1 MELIG
6 LLWNEVIVRP
16 LTNGLLLLYVVLF
29 SNLGLAIIAFTF
41 ISRVVTYPL
50 HIKQLKQTQ
59 KMSALGPRMKE
70 LKDKYKSDPRRQ
82 QQETMN
88 LYKEMGVSPIGCL
101 GPLVLQ
107 MPIFIGL
114 FYAVR
119 NVVPFTPENLAGLS
133 EILYSWLPVLHR
145 VVPVERGFLGL
156 DLGLS
161 VNDVQATGGLLSAVP
176 YYLLAVLS
184 GAGMWVQQKMMARPG
199 TDPQQASQQRMMLWM
214 LPIFFIFISVTFP
227 SGLVLYWVIS
237 TLVGII
243 IQYFVT
249 GWGGLR
255 PQAQAAQ
262 TTVSAPAVVEAK
274 VLPAGEERESD
285 GDGERQRSDD
295 RQDGGGSNRNRNA
308 RARRRPRGGRGRR
321 R

>member
-41 ISRVVTYPL
+41 ASRVVTYPL
-50 HIKQLKQTQ
+50 HIKQLRQTQ

-70 LKDKYKSDPRRQ
+70 VREKYKSDPRKQ

-88 LYKEMGVSPIGCL
+88 LYREMGVSPIGCL

-119 NVVPFTPENLAGLS
+119 NVVPFTPENLANLS
-133 EILYSWLPVLHR
+133 DILYSWLPVLHR
-145 VVPVERGFLGL
+145 VVPVDRGFLGL

-161 VNDVQATGGLLSAVP
+161 VNNVQASSGLLGAAP
-176 YYLLAVLS
+176 YYLLAILS

-199 TDPQQASQQRMMLWM
+199 VDPQQASQQRMMLWM

-255 PQAQAAQ
+255 PQAQEAQ
-262 TTVSAPAVVEAK
+262 VPAPVSAAVDAA
-274 VLPAGEERESD
+274 LPPAGEEREENGTGQRGND
-285 GDGERQRSDD
+285 GQD
-295 RQDGGGSNRNRNA
+295 RGGGNRNRNA
-308 RARRRPRGGRGRR
+308 RTRRRPRGGRGRR

>member
-70 LKDKYKSDPRRQ
+70 LREKFKSDPRRQ

-133 EILYSWLPVLHR
+133 DILYSWLPVLHR

-161 VNDVQATGGLLSAVP
+161 VNNVQATGGLLSAVP
-176 YYLLAVLS
+176 YYFLAVLS
-184 GAGMWVQQKMMARPG
+184 GAGMWLQQKMMARPG
-199 TDPQQASQQRMMLWM
+199 ADPQQASQQRMMLWL
-214 LPIFFIFISVTFP
+214 LPVFFIFISVTFP
-227 SGLVLYWVIS
+227 SGLVLYWVFS

-243 IQYFVT
+243 IQYFVM

-255 PQAQAAQ
+255 PNAQAAQ
-262 TTVSAPAVVEAK
+262 ATSSAPAVVEAK
-274 VLPAGEERESD
+274 VLPAGEERE

-295 RQDGGGSNRNRNA
+295 SQDGGGSDRNRNA
-308 RARRRPRGGRGRR
+308 RARRRPRGGRSRR

>member
-41 ISRVVTYPL
+41 ISRLVTYPL

-70 LKDKYKSDPRRQ
+70 LKEKFKKDPKRQ
-82 QQETMN
+82 QQETMG
-88 LYKEMGVSPIGCL
+88 LYKEMGVSPVGCL
-101 GPLVLQ
+101 GPMVLQ
-107 MPIFIGL
+107 MPIFIGM

-119 NVVPFTPENLAGLS
+119 SVVPFTPENLAGLS
-133 EILYSWLPVLHR
+133 DILYSGLPVLHR
-145 VVPVERGFLGL
+145 VVPVARGFLGL
-156 DLGLS
+156 DLGF
-161 VNDVQATGGLLSAVP
+161 SASSMSDSAGFLAALP
-176 YYLLAVLS
+176 YYLLALLS
-184 GAGMWVQQKMMARPG
+184 GAGMWIQQKMMARPG
-199 TDPQQASQQRMMLWM
+199 IDPQQASQQRMMLWM
-214 LPIFFIFISVTFP
+214 LPVFFIFISVGFP

-237 TLVGII
+237 TFVGII
-243 IQYFVT
+243 IQYFVM

-255 PQAQAAQ
+255 PQVEVAQ
-262 TTVSAPAVVEAK
+262 TTSSAPAVVEAK
-274 VLPAGEERESD
+274 VLPAGEER
-285 GDGERQRSDD
+285 RSDREGPSSD
-295 RQDGGGSNRNRNA
+295 DSQDGGGSDRNRTA